1 MSNNIIGNVLDD
13 AAAENFGDQGQ
24 FAGASIPPAL
34 NPTDFIAIAKGASC
48 ANLRNRLF
56 VIDQKHVFW
65 DKASSYPD
73 ASFSQVLYG
82 NSPQIILCSSADSIL
97 GPRTF
102 YNDEDYRALFQIIV
116 KNLNKPDL
124 GLDNRHQVQQLTVPQ
139 ASSEAI
145 ASKIVQ
151 FYDN

>member
-1 MSNNIIGNVLDD
+1 MNNALMKNGQ
-13 AAAENFGDQGQ
+13 AEINTYADVNLS
-24 FAGASIPPAL
+24 ADL
-34 NPTDFIAIAKGASC
+34 NTTDFIAIASGASC

-65 DKASSYPD
+65 DKASSYAD

-82 NSPQIILCSSADSIL
+82 NTPQIILCSSADSVV

-102 YNDEDYRALFQIIV
+102 YNDEDYRSLFQTIA

-124 GLDNRHQVQQLTVPQ
+124 GLGSMHHVQQLTVPQ
-139 ASSEAI
+139 VMSEVRAC
-145 ASKIVQ
+145 A
-151 FYDN
+151 

>member
-1 MSNNIIGNVLDD
+1 MGKNFIENPMDD
-13 AAAENFGDQGQ
+13 ATAENYGDSEQ
-24 FAGASIPPAL
+24 FSDASIPPAL
-34 NPTDFIAIAKGASC
+34 NTTDFIAIAKGACC

-82 NSPQIILCSSADSIL
+82 NTPQIILCSSADSIL

-102 YNDEDYRALFQIIV
+102 YNDEDYRTLFETIV
-116 KNLNKPDL
+116 QNLNKPDL
-124 GLDNRHQVQQLTVPQ
+124 GLNNRHQVQQLTVPKRVN
-139 ASSEAI
+139 EGI
-145 ASKIVQ
+145 AFAIVQ
-151 FYDN
+151 FDDN